1 MSLFQS
7 VIYCVVN
14 HWELSKFQLGIVKLS
29 FGIIEIVIA
38 RMPKLSLGIVKIIR
52 NCQIFIKH
60 F

>member
-38 RMPKLSLGIVKIIR
+38 RMPKLSLGIVEII
-52 NCQIFIKH
+52 IGEL
-60 F
+60 